1 MSVLTQYRALAADGS
16 ITPEPRQEAAAERL
30 DRLAFDLAEWRPGF
44 FRRNAPPRGV
54 YLWGDVGR
62 GKSMLMD
69 LFFAAAEVTPKRRVH
84 FNDFMAETHALLH
97 DLRKRESIRDPL
109 PEAAKRLEQ
118 RLLCFDEF
126 QVEDVADAMILG
138 RLFDHLLARGTV
150 IVATSN
156 TPPDRLYQHGLNR
169 QLFLP
174 FIATLKARLDVVH
187 LTGSDHRR
195 AFSGDA
201 YQTGPG
207 AAAAMD
213 AVWAS
218 LGGDR
223 AHATTL
229 TVLGRR
235 LPVPRAVEGATRFSF
250 AELCERPLGPAD
262 YLALAGAFTTLVIDA
277 IPVFGPASREAAK
290 RFQVLIDIL
299 YDRGVR
305 LFCSAAA
312 APDALFPESDG
323 FARTVSRL
331 LEMRS
336 SAYISRACSGTS
348 PPSP

>member
-1 MSVLTQYRALAADGS
+1 MSVLSQYRALAADGT
-16 ITPEPRQEAAAERL
+16 ITSDPRQQAAAERL

-44 FRRNAPPRGV
+44 FRRNAPPRGL
-54 YLWGDVGR
+54 YLWGGVGR

-69 LFFAAAEVTPKRRVH
+69 LFFAAAEVPAKRRVH
-84 FNDFMAETHALLH
+84 FNAFMAEVHALLH
-97 DLRKRESIRDPL
+97 DLRQQAHVRDPL

-138 RLFDHLLARGTV
+138 RLFEHLLARGTV

-156 TPPDRLYQHGLNR
+156 TPPDRLYHHGLNR
-169 QLFLP
+169 PLFLP
-174 FIATLKARLDVVH
+174 FIAILKARLDVVH
-187 LTGSDHRR
+187 LAGSDYRR
-195 AFSGDA
+195 AFSGEA
-201 YQTGPG
+201 YQTGPE

-213 AVWAS
+213 AIWAS
-218 LGGDR
+218 LGGDH

-235 LPVPRAVEGATRFSF
+235 LAVPRAAKGAARFAF
-250 AELCERPLGPAD
+250 ADLCERPLGSAD
-262 YLALAGAFTTLVIDA
+262 YLALTGAFDTLVIDA

-290 RFQVLIDIL
+290 RFQTLIDIL

-305 LFCSAAA
+305 LYCSAAA

-331 LEMRS
+331 LEMRA
-336 SAYISRACSGTS
+336 SAYISRACSGT
-348 PPSP
+348 

>member
-1 MSVLTQYRALAADGS
+1 MSVLAQYRALAADGS
-16 ITPEPRQEAAAERL
+16 ITPDARQEAAAERL

-44 FRRNAPPRGV
+44 FRRNTPPRGV

-69 LFFAAAEVTPKRRVH
+69 LFFAAAEAAPKRRIH

-97 DLRKRESIRDPL
+97 GLRQLEHVRDPL

-118 RLLCFDEF
+118 RLLCVDEF

-174 FIATLKARLDVVH
+174 FIAVLKSRLDVVH

-201 YQTGPG
+201 YQSGPD

-213 AVWAS
+213 AVWRS
-218 LGGDR
+218 LGGDH
-223 AHATTL
+223 AHATSL
-229 TVLGRR
+229 AVLGRR
-235 LPVPRAVEGATRFSF
+235 LAVPRSVEGAARFSF
-250 AELCERPLGPAD
+250 AALCERPLGAAD
-262 YLALAGAFTTLVIDA
+262 YLALAGTFTTLVIDA
-277 IPVFGPASREAAK
+277 IPVFGPATREAAK

-305 LFCSAAA
+305 LYCSAAA
-312 APDALFPESDG
+312 APEELFPESDG

-331 LEMRS
+331 LEMRA
-336 SAYISRACSGTS
+336 SAYTSRACSGT
-348 PPSP
+348 

>member
-1 MSVLTQYRALAADGS
+1 MSVLSQYRALAAEGT
-16 ITPEPRQEAAAERL
+16 ITPDPRQEAAAERL
-30 DRLAFDLAEWRPGF
+30 DRLAYDVAEWRPGF
-44 FRRNAPPRGV
+44 FRRNAPPRGL
-54 YLWGDVGR
+54 YLWGGVGR

-69 LFFAAAEVTPKRRVH
+69 LLFAAADVTPKRRVH
-84 FNDFMAETHALLH
+84 FNDFMAEVHALLH
-97 DLRKRESIRDPL
+97 GLRQRENIRDPL
-109 PEAAKRLEQ
+109 PEAAKQLEQ

-138 RLFDHLLARGTV
+138 RLFEHLLARGTV

-174 FIATLKARLDVVH
+174 FIALLKARLDVVH
-187 LTGSDHRR
+187 LAGSDYRR
-195 AFSGDA
+195 AFTGDA
-201 YQTGPG
+201 YQTGPD
-207 AAAAMD
+207 AAAVMD
-213 AVWAS
+213 EVWAS
-218 LGGDR
+218 LGGHH
-223 AHATTL
+223 AHAATL

-235 LPVPRAVEGATRFSF
+235 LAVPRAVKGAARFSF

-262 YLALAGAFTTLVIDA
+262 YLAIAGAYSTLVIDA
-277 IPVFGPASREAAK
+277 IPVFGPAEAAK

-336 SAYISRACSGTS
+336 SAYISRACSGT
-348 PPSP
+348 

>member
-1 MSVLTQYRALAADGS
+1 MSVITRYRALAADGT
-16 ITPEPRQEAAAERL
+16 IAPDPRQEAAAERL
-30 DRLAFDLAEWRPGF
+30 DRLAFDLAERRPGF

-69 LFFAAAEVTPKRRVH
+69 LFFASAEVAPKRRVH
-84 FNDFMAETHALLH
+84 FNDFMAEAHALLH
-97 DLRKRESIRDPL
+97 GLRKLEHIRDPL

-138 RLFDHLLARGTV
+138 RLFEHLLARGTV

-174 FIATLKARLDVVH
+174 FIAILKTRLDVVH
-187 LTGSDHRR
+187 LAGSDHRR
-195 AFSGDA
+195 AFAGDA

-213 AVWAS
+213 EAWAS

-223 AHATTL
+223 AHAASL

-235 LPVPRAVEGATRFSF
+235 LAVPRAVNGAARFSF
-250 AELCERPLGPAD
+250 AELCERPLGASD
-262 YLALAGAFTTLVIDA
+262 YLALAEAFRVLVIDGIPRFDARNRDAARRFTTLID
-277 IPVFGPASREAAK
+277 V
-290 RFQVLIDIL
+290 L
-299 YDRGVR
+299 YDRKVR
-305 LFCSAAA
+305 LYCSAAA
-312 APDALFPESDG
+312 EPDRLSEAEG
-323 FARTVSRL
+323 FARTASRL

-336 SAYISRACSGTS
+336 DAYGTA
-348 PPSP
+348 